1 MLEEQQYQ
9 LTPDAEVA
17 LVQYIK
23 NEKKN
28 HYLLML
34 EVLKML

>member
-17 LVQYIK
+17 LGQYITK
-23 NEKKN
+23 TKRKTIIC
-28 HYLLML
+28 
-34 EVLKML
+34 

>member
-17 LVQYIK
+17 LTEYIK
-23 NEKKN
+23 RRKQKTII
-28 HYLLML
+28 
-34 EVLKML
+34 

>member
-17 LVQYIK
+17 LEIYSKTKRKTIIC
-23 NEKKN
+23 
-28 HYLLML
+28 
-34 EVLKML
+34 

>member
-17 LVQYIK
+17 LGQYIK

-34 EVLKML
+34 EV